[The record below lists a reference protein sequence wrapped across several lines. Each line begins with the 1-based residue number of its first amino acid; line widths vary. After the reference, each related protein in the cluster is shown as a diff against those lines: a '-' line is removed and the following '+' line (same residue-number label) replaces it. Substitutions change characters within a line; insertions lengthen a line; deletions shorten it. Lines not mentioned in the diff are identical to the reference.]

1 MELFDAVDYDA
12 PGRSES
18 RHIFNTM
25 NLFDKLRMRL
35 RFRRYRQR
43 KESAEISFMQTLPLA
58 GRTVIDI
65 GANKGVYCYW
75 LSKAVGPRGRV
86 VAFEPQPEL
95 ETHLSS
101 VIQGFALGNV
111 ELIPQALSAQEG
123 DALLYRRAAGAGD
136 ASFEAMPGGES
147 IQVHSTTLDDYAA
160 ASGLDDV
167 AFIKCDVEG
176 HELAVMRGAEQLL
189 RRWSPVLQVECHHRE
204 AAQGDL
210 FEFLS
215 GLGYA
220 GFFIQDGE
228 RVPCEEFDRHP
239 CRKATLDHRNYLFV
253 PVSSGAGEQTPAG
266 SV

>member
-1 MELFDAVDYDA
+1 
-12 PGRSES
+12 
-18 RHIFNTM
+18 M
-25 NLFDKLRMRL
+25 NPFDKLRMRL

-43 KESAEISFMQTLPLA
+43 KEAAEIHYMQTLPLA

-75 LSKAVGPRGRV
+75 LSKAVGASGRV
-86 VAFEPQPEL
+86 IAFEPQPEL
-95 ETHLSS
+95 GKHLAS
-101 VIQGFALGNV
+101 VVESFALSNV
-111 ELIPQALSAQEG
+111 ELIPHALSAQAG

-136 ASFEAMPGGES
+136 ASFEAMPGVEG
-147 IQVHSTTLDDYAA
+147 VKVRCTTLDDYAET
-160 ASGLDDV
+160 SGLDDV

-176 HELAVMRGAEQLL
+176 HELAVMRGAERSLK
-189 RRWSPVLQVECHHRE
+189 RWSPLLQVECHHRE

-220 GFFIQDGE
+220 GFFIQNGQH
-228 RVPCEEFDRHP
+228 VPCEEFDRYP

-253 PVSSGAGEQTPAG
+253 PVGASVGKQTRAG